1 MFNEKFKEVLAHEGP
16 VSLTTWANNDAH
28 VTNTWNSYLKLTEDD
43 RILLPMAG
51 MHSTQAD
58 LAINNQIKITLASRE
73 VQGTIGAGAGF
84 YIEGTTEFLDSG
96 DEFDQMVS
104 EFPFLRQVMVVYPSL
119 VKQTI

>member
-1 MFNEKFKEVLAHEGP
+1 MFDEKFKEVLMHEGT

-28 VTNTWNSYLKLTEDD
+28 VTNTWNSYLKLTEDG

-51 MHSTQAD
+51 MHSTEAD
-58 LAINNQIKITLASRE
+58 LAINNQVKMTMASRE

-84 YIEGTTEFLDSG
+84 YVEGTTEYLDSG
-96 DEFDQMVS
+96 EEFDLMIS
-104 EFPFLRQVMVVYPSL
+104 EFPFLRRVMVVHPTL